1 MFLNKAVGGKK
12 KGSSPPESPS
22 STREPACLEGTG
34 FLRFD
39 VNNTGYGWTEF
50 RGNEWMPRQAIQLF
64 DI

>member
-1 MFLNKAVGGKK
+1 MEEDKIELLFLGKAVIL
-12 KGSSPPESPS
+12 S
-22 STREPACLEGTG
+22 STREAARLEGTG

-50 RGNEWMPRQAIQLF
+50 GGNEQMPRQAIQLF